1 MSKIIGIDLGTT
13 NSVACYIEHGEPRVI
28 INEEGGR
35 LTPSVVGFSKDGDR
49 FVGDIAK
56 RQLLMYPE
64 NTIHSVKRL
73 IGRKFEEAKGDINR
87 VNYSIVEG
95 ESAAVAVEVQG
106 KQYTPQQIS
115 AFILQKVKKA
125 AEDFLGEVVDEAVI
139 TVPAYFD
146 DRQRQATKDA
156 GRIAGLEVLR
166 IINEP
171 TAAALAYTIRR
182 KEAAT
187 IAVYDF
193 GGGTFDISILDVD
206 ADIAEVRATA
216 GNNHLGGTDIDNRLV
231 DWLAS
236 EFKKANGIDVSEDR
250 MVRQRLVEVAEKAK
264 MDLSTSMEAEIHLP
278 FLTADETGPKHLQ
291 TVLTRATFEFLVED
305 LLRKTIECCEQAL
318 SEARLEPGAIDEVV
332 LVGGSSRIPKV
343 QEMIRE
349 VFQRPLNK
357 SFNPDEV
364 VAVGAAVQAGML
376 GGSVKDVTLL
386 DVTNFSLGIEVEG
399 RKFAKLVPKGSTVPV
414 VRTQMVSTVID
425 NQSTVKIHVLQ
436 GEEQLAKDNISLGE
450 FELTNI
456 QPAPRGVP
464 RIEVTLTIDTDG
476 ILNVSAR
483 DARTGAQQG
492 VTIHSP
498 SSMSQQEIDDAKN
511 ELEQYDENEEMSKEM
526 EELRHKVEK
535 QLFSLE
541 TFLRENKLK
550 LNKRE
555 IFDTEQA
562 LKRGRMALVKR
573 AEVSSLKELSQYL
586 VNYHAHLRERIDESE
601 GGEAKAVSIN
611 DGA

>member
-1 MSKIIGIDLGTT
+1 MGKIIGIDLGTT

-35 LTPSVVGFSKDGDR
+35 LTPSVVGFSKDGER

-64 NTIHSVKRL
+64 NTVHSVKRF
-73 IGRKFEEAKGDINR
+73 IGRTWEEAKRDRDVISYVVEATDDER
-87 VNYSIVEG
+87 VAIRISDKI
-95 ESAAVAVEVQG
+95 
-106 KQYTPQQIS
+106 YTPQQLS
-115 AFILQKVKKA
+115 AFILQKIKKA
-125 AEDFLGEVVDEAVI
+125 AEDFLGETVDEVVV
-139 TVPAYFD
+139 TVPAYFN

-182 KEAAT
+182 KEPAT
-187 IAVYDF
+187 IAVFDF

-206 ADIAEVRATA
+206 SDIAEVRASA
-216 GNNHLGGTDIDNRLV
+216 GNNHLGGNDIDNRLV
-231 DWLAS
+231 EWLAS
-236 EFKKANGIDVSEDR
+236 EFKKANGIDVSGDR
-250 MVRQRLVEVAEKAK
+250 MVRQRLVEAAEKAK
-264 MDLSTSMEAEIHLP
+264 MDLSTSMESEIHLP

-305 LLRKTIECCEQAL
+305 ILKKTVHECGKAL
-318 SEARLEPGAIDEVV
+318 DEAKMDSEKIDEVIM
-332 LVGGSSRIPKV
+332 VGGSSRIPKV
-343 QEMIRE
+343 QEMVRE
-349 VFQRPLNK
+349 FFGGRPLNK

-376 GGSVKDVTLL
+376 GGAVKDVTLL
-386 DVTNFSLGIEVEG
+386 DVTNFSLGIEIEG
-399 RKFAKLVPKGSTVPV
+399 RKFAKLIPKGTTVPV
-414 VRTQMVSTVID
+414 VRTQMVSTVVD
-425 NQSTVKIHVLQ
+425 NQITVKIHVLQ
-436 GEEQLAKDNISLGE
+436 GEEPLAKDNISLGD

-464 RIEVTLTIDTDG
+464 RIEVTFTIDTDG
-476 ILNVSAR
+476 IVNVSAR
-483 DARTGAQQG
+483 DVRTGSQQS

-498 SSMSQQEIDDAKN
+498 SAMSQQQLEEAQA
-511 ELEQYDENEEMSKEM
+511 ELEDFDEQDEAGKELDG
-526 EELRHKVEK
+526 LRHKVEK

-541 TFLRENKLK
+541 TFLRDHKHKLK
-550 LNKRE
+550 KRE
-555 IFDTEQA
+555 IFDTDQA

-573 AEVSSLKELSQYL
+573 ADAQSLSELSQYL
-586 VNYHAHLRERIDESE
+586 VNYHAHLRERVESSD
-601 GGEAKAVSIN
+601 GEVKSVTIGDN
-611 DGA
+611 